1 MNVNSQ
7 IMPYAHSTR
16 CSRLILLFISR
27 QSQIQT
33 TYNHLFFHFE
43 HCLYF
48 YFLKT
53 VPLSVNLHVLDL
65 FIVPQPKKSFSFP
78 QSPKGNLFHDWYF
91 CDHKTTVCKSIT
103 ACFCGTTV
111 VQESHKITGV
121 YSLHLNR
128 N

>member
-1 MNVNSQ
+1 MLTYAFQLPSIPFLERAMFNSENNSIFHQDVWMNVNSQ

-78 QSPKGNLFHDWYF
+78 QSPKGNLFHD
-91 CDHKTTVCKSIT
+91 
-103 ACFCGTTV
+103 
-111 VQESHKITGV
+111 
-121 YSLHLNR
+121 
-128 N
+128 